1 MTREELKSLY
11 AKRQSDFATTVSK
24 LDQRINLISNVR
36 LVVAGAFIAILYF
49 GFANYSLLYLLP
61 IVVLIFV
68 VLVRNHSRLFNERAH
83 VKNLVNINKAEQE
96 SLSGNYKSFDAGSK
110 FLDTRHPY
118 SYDLDIFGDG
128 SLFQIINRCNTII
141 GKQKLASHLTSIL
154 NSKDDIIR
162 KQEGIKEL
170 SDRVDFRQHYQA
182 AGMEIEELEADRSQ
196 LLSWSAI
203 PAFVH
208 GKKSY
213 RLLLLVV
220 PAITLLAVIASFF
233 NVSFRP
239 LAILFAAFQWAFLG
253 FHIKSVN
260 YFHEFISKK
269 KNTLEKYARLLH
281 YLKKEQFNSPQLKSF
296 WLQAADADVKV
307 KQLASLV
314 RALDARMNSMTTLVM
329 NSLFMYDL
337 QCVYRL
343 EKWKEENASKLGQW
357 LDTAAEMEVLNSF
370 ATFAFN
376 NKTFLYPAITDDFA
390 IRAKQMGHPLIDPS
404 ECIVNDFSIG
414 NGPTILIVTGANMAG
429 KSTFL
434 RTLGINTVLALNGV
448 PVFASEFSC
457 PIIHLRTGMRTADSL
472 KDHQSYFYA
481 ELDRLK
487 SIMDELRRG
496 QPLLILLDEIL
507 KGTNSTDKQSGSISL
522 VKQLMP
528 HSCLA
533 LIATHDVVLGELENQ
548 FPDKVKNYHFEANIE
563 NDQLSFD
570 YKLKPGIAEKMNATF
585 LMKKMGIIPS

>member
-11 AKRQSDFATTVSK
+11 ANRQSDFATTVLK

-36 LVVAGAFIAILYF
+36 LVVAGAFIAIVYF
-49 GFANYSLLYLLP
+49 GFTNYPLLYILPLL
-61 IVVLIFV
+61 ILIFV
-68 VLVRNHSRLFNERAH
+68 VLVRNHSRLFAERAH
-83 VKNLVNINKAEQE
+83 IRNLVSINKAEQE
-96 SLSGNYKSFDAGSK
+96 SLAGNYKSFDTGSK
-110 FLDTRHPY
+110 FFDTRHPY

-141 GKQKLASHLTSIL
+141 GKQKLASHLTSVL

-162 KQEGIKEL
+162 KQEAIKEL
-170 SDRVDFRQHYQA
+170 SGRVDFRQHYQG
-182 AGMEIEELEADRSQ
+182 AGMEMEEQEADRSQ
-196 LLSWSAI
+196 LLNWITI
-203 PAFVH
+203 PTFVY
-208 GKKSY
+208 GRKSY
-213 RLLLLVV
+213 KLILLVV

-233 NVSFRP
+233 NTAFRP
-239 LAILFAAFQWAFLG
+239 LAILLAAFQWAFLG

-281 YLKKEQFNSPQLKSF
+281 YLKKEQFNSSDLKSF
-296 WLQAADADVKV
+296 WLQASDADVKV

-343 EKWKEENASKLGQW
+343 ERWKEENASKLGQW

-376 NKTFLYPAITDDFA
+376 NKTFLYATITDDFA
-390 IRAKQMGHPLIDPS
+390 VRAKQMGHPLIDPS

-434 RTLGINTVLALNGV
+434 RTLGINIVLALNGV
-448 PVFASEFSC
+448 PVFATEFSC